1 MKPIDVAGEWS
12 DWTDD
17 ETISIDVKKKRLN
30 PVRLLRTITK

>member
-17 ETISIDVKKKRLN
+17 ETISMDVKKTFKSGSIAPHDN
-30 PVRLLRTITK
+30 